1 MDGLN
6 PEGVCADVMEINA
19 WKVVSRIVEVSI
31 LGMRPNEL
39 GMGVIDR
46 KEYLTENCD
55 IYGVS

>member
-6 PEGVCADVMEINA
+6 PEGVYADVMEINA

>member
-6 PEGVCADVMEINA
+6 PEGVCADVMAINA